1 MTRPL
6 SDFLLR
12 AHEFDSRTQNLH
24 NRFLNPAEY
33 KVAAVLLA
41 VIKKDHQWQI
51 LFTRR
56 SGSLRRHTGQISLA
70 GGRYEPQD
78 IDLTQTALRETH
90 EEVGIL
96 PQAWQTFPALPPHY
110 TLSGYEVHPIP
121 ALCTDNPRIQTNPDE
136 VAEVFYVPFDFAMNL
151 RHYEMR
157 ALQHQGKTIA
167 MPTLPFQHY
176 DIWGLTAVIL
186 YGLAERYR
194 QYCDAVPKH
203 TFRRPET

>member
-12 AHEFDSRTQNLH
+12 AHEFDSSTQNLR
-24 NRFLNPAEY
+24 NRFLNPAEC

-41 VIKKDHQWQI
+41 VVKKDEQWQI

-56 SGSLRRHTGQISLA
+56 SGSLRHHTGQIALA

-78 IDLTQTALRETH
+78 LNLTQTALRETH

-96 PQAWQTFPALPPHY
+96 PQTWQTFPSLPPHY
-110 TLSGYEVHPIP
+110 TPSGYEVHPIP
-121 ALCTDNPRIQTNPDE
+121 ALSNENPHIETNPDE
-136 VAEVFYVPFDFAMNL
+136 VAEVFYVPFDFVMNL
-151 RHYEMR
+151 QHYEMR
-157 ALQHQGKTIA
+157 PLQHQGKTIA

-186 YGLAERYR
+186 YGLAERYQ
-194 QYCDAVPKH
+194 QYCKAI
-203 TFRRPET
+203 

>member
-1 MTRPL
+1 MNRPL

-12 AHEFDSRTQNLH
+12 AHEFDSSTQNLR
-24 NRFLNPAEY
+24 NRFLNPAQC

-41 VIKKDHQWQI
+41 VVKKDEQWQI

-56 SGSLRRHTGQISLA
+56 SGSLRHHTGQIALA

-78 IDLTQTALRETH
+78 FNLTQTALRETR

-96 PQAWQTFPALPPHY
+96 PQTWQTFPALSPHY
-110 TLSGYEVHPIP
+110 TPSGYEVHPIP
-121 ALCTDNPRIQTNPDE
+121 ALSTGNPNIQTNPDE
-136 VAEVFYVPFDFAMNL
+136 VAEVFYVPFDFVMNL
-151 RHYEMR
+151 QHYEMR
-157 ALQHQGKTIA
+157 PLQHQGKTIA

-186 YGLAERYR
+186 YGLAERYQ
-194 QYCDAVPKH
+194 QYCKAV
-203 TFRRPET
+203 